1 MAKVKDI
8 EKAASEIAEKIA
20 EEAGCQLVDAEYV
33 KEGPNKYLRLYVDKE
48 GGVTIDDCE
57 NISRS
62 MEKVLD
68 EKDFIEDAYILEV
81 SSPGIDRPLKKKEDF
96 EKYKGELVDVKLYK
110 ALNGRKEYQGTLEG
124 LTDDDTVIISGEDG
138 TRYEFSRK
146 ETASVRLAVIF

>member
-8 EKAASEIAEKIA
+8 EKMASEIAEKIA
-20 EEAGCQLVDAEYV
+20 QEAGCQLVDAEYV

-68 EKDFIEDAYILEV
+68 EKDFIEEAYILEV
-81 SSPGIDRPLKKKEDF
+81 SSPGIDRPLKKKED
-96 EKYKGELVDVKLYK
+96 
-110 ALNGRKEYQGTLEG
+110 
-124 LTDDDTVIISGEDG
+124 
-138 TRYEFSRK
+138 
-146 ETASVRLAVIF
+146 